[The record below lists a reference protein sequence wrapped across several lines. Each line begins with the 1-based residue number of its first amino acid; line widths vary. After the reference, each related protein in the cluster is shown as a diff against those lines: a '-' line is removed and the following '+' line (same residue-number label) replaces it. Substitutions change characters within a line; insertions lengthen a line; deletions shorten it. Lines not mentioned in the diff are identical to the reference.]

1 MKSRKLDIEITGESK
16 SFFGK
21 VLILLFSIIFL
32 GIFLNYA
39 SKDERSL
46 TSNTYLY
53 AFTALIPIMMVFIFA
68 INRGNLFSVIYNKSV
83 LIGIMLSLCLIVII
97 YRIYKYLDATSLF
110 LVKIIVNILIFLI
123 ILIGLAIF
131 FKMTANN
138 LLKSGG
144 TSRFIILLIFYIP
157 CFVSDCIQSI
167 KEELKVTPNIVYIL
181 LILEVILITSYFF
194 LSRLHIPS
202 NGVKLHDGKL
212 FLDTTKKLTISDSS
226 KINIPMMNELLVNDV
241 NNNDRSRKIFC
252 LSMWVYVNAPEMN
265 NISFPIISYGNTN
278 TNGKPHVS
286 YTYDVERSQYVLAI
300 QFSDTG
306 GSISKFIIPNQR
318 WNNLVFNYNGSNVDL
333 FINGILTKSVSL
345 INNLPTFNISDM
357 ITVGSNEKGI
367 NGAIANITYY
377 NEPLNAMEVLG
388 YYRLGINTIHL

>member
-1 MKSRKLDIEITGESK
+1 
-16 SFFGK
+16 
-21 VLILLFSIIFL
+21 
-32 GIFLNYA
+32 
-39 SKDERSL
+39 
-46 TSNTYLY
+46 
-53 AFTALIPIMMVFIFA
+53 
-68 INRGNLFSVIYNKSV
+68 
-83 LIGIMLSLCLIVII
+83 
-97 YRIYKYLDATSLF
+97 
-110 LVKIIVNILIFLI
+110 
-123 ILIGLAIF
+123 
-131 FKMTANN
+131 
-138 LLKSGG
+138 
-144 TSRFIILLIFYIP
+144 
-157 CFVSDCIQSI
+157 
-167 KEELKVTPNIVYIL
+167 
-181 LILEVILITSYFF
+181 
-194 LSRLHIPS
+194 
-202 NGVKLHDGKL
+202 
-212 FLDTTKKLTISDSS
+212 
-226 KINIPMMNELLVNDV
+226 MNELLVNDV